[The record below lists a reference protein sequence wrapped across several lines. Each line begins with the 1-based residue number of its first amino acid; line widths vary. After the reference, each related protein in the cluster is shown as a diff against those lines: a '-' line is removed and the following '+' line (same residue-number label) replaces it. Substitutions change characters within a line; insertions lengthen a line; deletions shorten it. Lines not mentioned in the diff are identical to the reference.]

1 MLDQSTQI
9 VIACTVEQVV
19 GKRRARCNRL
29 DHLTLDDTL
38 GEFWV
43 FSLLTDRDTETLL
56 DEAAQVFSRRFHRH
70 ARQGNF
76 TGPAV
81 IPGCKGE
88 AECLRRYLGIFVK
101 HFVEITH
108 PEE

>member
-1 MLDQSTQI
+1 M
-9 VIACTVEQVV
+9 
-19 GKRRARCNRL
+19 
-29 DHLTLDDTL
+29 
-38 GEFWV
+38 
-43 FSLLTDRDTETLL
+43 L